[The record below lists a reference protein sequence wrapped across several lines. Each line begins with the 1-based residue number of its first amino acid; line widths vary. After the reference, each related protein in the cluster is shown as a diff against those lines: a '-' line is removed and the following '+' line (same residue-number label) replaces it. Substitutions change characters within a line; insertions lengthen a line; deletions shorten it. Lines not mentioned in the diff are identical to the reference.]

1 MPDPKVLTE
10 WKLLGET
17 GGFWVQN
24 AILAVSAF
32 LGILTIKSS
41 GRQERRR
48 ATIDL
53 VIHQTKD
60 PELIEARQHFH
71 ELLGAG
77 ESNFCKHLD
86 DNTSQAY
93 KSVMAIL
100 NAYEFA
106 ASGIREAAFDEYT
119 YKRNRYSTV
128 LKDWAALRAF
138 VMEFRYKKKISTLFQ
153 EFEWLARRWEKRP
166 LKADTKTGPLS
177 FL

>member
-1 MPDPKVLTE
+1 MEATGDRWVLAE
-10 WKLLGET
+10 
-17 GGFWVQN
+17 N

-86 DNTSQAY
+86 DKHFPS
-93 KSVMAIL
+93 I
-100 NAYEFA
+100 
-106 ASGIREAAFDEYT
+106 
-119 YKRNRYSTV
+119 
-128 LKDWAALRAF
+128 
-138 VMEFRYKKKISTLFQ
+138 
-153 EFEWLARRWEKRP
+153 
-166 LKADTKTGPLS
+166 
-177 FL
+177 